1 MTVTTK
7 TIVIPSNPSDL
18 KAIKDACR
26 EISDCFVRMDAEK
39 DQVKEI
45 VDMLAEKYELPKK
58 MISKMA
64 KAFHKSTF
72 DKEVTEQEDFQ
83 VLYETV
89 MR

>member
-7 TIVIPSNPSDL
+7 TIVVPSNPADI
-18 KAIKDACR
+18 KAIKDAMR
-26 EISDCFVRMDAEK
+26 ECSDCMVRIDGEK
-39 DQVKEI
+39 DQIKEI
-45 VDMLAEKYELPKK
+45 LEMLNEKYELPKS
-58 MISKMA
+58 MLSKMA
-64 KAFHKSTF
+64 RAFHKSTF